1 MSGRTT
7 DGVSSRYF
15 NSQFEVNLMTHI
27 LHLDASPRGDR
38 SVSRTLSKEFISGW
52 KAAHPNDTVTYRDLG
67 HYPVPFVSEDW
78 VAAAYSS
85 PDRYTI
91 ELAQAIQ
98 ISDELTDEF
107 LEADRYV
114 FGIPMHNFSIP
125 ANFKAYLDQIVRV
138 GRTFSVDEKGYKGL
152 VHNKKMTIITARGGA
167 YAEGTP
173 AHAYDLQT
181 PYLRLIFGFMGITD
195 IEFIHADNLNL
206 GDEARSLA
214 IANAQ
219 VALKAAIA
227 TRLVVA
233 SI

>member
-1 MSGRTT
+1 
-7 DGVSSRYF
+7 
-15 NSQFEVNLMTHI
+15 MTHI
-27 LHLDASPRGDR
+27 LHLDASPRSDR
-38 SVSRTLSKEFISGW
+38 SVSRTLSKEFISEW
-52 KAAHPNDTVTYRDLG
+52 KTAYPNDTVTYRDLG

-78 VAAAYSS
+78 IAAAYSS
-85 PDRYTI
+85 PEQYTR
-91 ELAQAIQ
+91 EQATAIQ
-98 ISDELTDEF
+98 MSNDLIDEF
-107 LEADRYV
+107 LVADRYV

-138 GRTFSVDEKGYKGL
+138 GRTFLVDETGYKGL
-152 VHNKKMTIITARGGA
+152 VQNKKMTIITARGGA

-195 IEFIHADNLNL
+195 IEFIHADSINL

-219 VALKAAIA
+219 SAIKAAIA
-227 TRLVVA
+227 Q
-233 SI
+233 